1 VFLLIGCE
9 IIMTLAGLLIAGCV
23 AVVGDQP
30 AEELPPAAFR
40 KVEYESDIRPI
51 FAASCLGCHGA
62 KKQKGGLA
70 LHRKATALAGGDDG
84 PVILPGKSAESRL
97 IRYVGRLDDDH
108 PMPPEGVGK
117 PLTPEQVGLLRAW
130 IDQGTDW
137 PDDSKSASET
147 SDHWSFRRP
156 IRPEPPEVDEPL
168 WARNSIDRFVAT
180 RLAREGLKPSPEA
193 NRTTLVRRLS
203 LDLIGLPPTIAEV
216 DAFLSDDRSDAYE
229 RVADRLLASPQYG
242 ERWARR
248 WLDGARYA
256 DTNGYEKDR
265 ERSIWP
271 YRDWVIKAL
280 NDDMPFDRFTIEQIA
295 GDLLPGASASQ
306 KVATGFHRNTM
317 INEEGG
323 IDVEEFR
330 FASLV
335 DRVATTGAVWLGL
348 TVQCAQCH
356 THKFDPITQRE
367 YYQFLAFFDN
377 VDEPEIDLPD
387 AMIAARRLEI
397 ERKAEELEATLA
409 DRFPDRDS
417 DRTWEVATPSRATA
431 ESGASLTIAADGS
444 ILVSGSTSPSD
455 RYEVEVEAELS
466 GVSSIR
472 IEALTDP
479 SLPHRGPGRAPNGN
493 FVLLEFAVKDER
505 GQPIKLIAAES
516 DVSQHGFDVGGA
528 IDNNSST
535 GWAVDVGGGWLNK
548 DHLASFRI
556 EGKPLLE
563 GRGRLT
569 FRLDHGYGG
578 KHTLGRFRIALGRE
592 PAAPLG
598 DRRSRLEAKQKEWE
612 SALRLTHWSPIA
624 PSSVVSG
631 KHATMTVLE
640 DHSVLASGDKPN
652 NDVYKVEVPVDGSPL
667 TAIRLEVLP
676 HDSLPDRGPG
686 RAPLFSVGN
695 FLLTEVEASL
705 VSPDGSTVRPIKF
718 RDASADFEESGRPAS
733 QTIDG
738 KIDTGWSIGGAVG
751 RPHEI
756 VFRLTEPLQT
766 EAGGRLR
773 LTLNQFTIHQTTIG
787 RFRVSTS
794 SDADPPTASR
804 LPAKVEA
811 IALIPRDQRT
821 PEQAKAL
828 ERHFLSVAP
837 ELDRANA
844 EIAAL
849 RRSMPAFKS
858 TMVLQERPA
867 GQSRT
872 THIRKRGEF
881 LRAGGAVTPGVP
893 SVLHALP
900 DGAEPDRLKL
910 ARWLVDEGNPLVG
923 RVIMNRA
930 WQAFFGR
937 GLVATVEDF
946 GTRGERPTHPE
957 LLDWLATEFPRQGW
971 SMKAMHRL
979 IVTSATYRQASQ
991 ASPALL
997 ARDPR
1002 NELLAR
1008 GPRFR
1013 VESEMVRDIALA
1025 ASGLLDPTIGGPSV
1039 YPPQPDGVTAL
1050 SYGQVTWPTSKG
1062 RDRYRRG
1069 LYTFTKRTAPFA
1081 AFATFDMPT
1090 SEVACVRR
1098 ERSNTPLQA
1107 LTLLNDPAFVEAA
1120 RALGRRVVLEGPS
1133 DAEGRARFAFRLC
1146 VGRPP
1151 TADEVT
1157 SIIAFLDQQT
1167 ARLRSKEL
1175 DAVKIGGADSKGDPI
1190 ELASWTTVARALL
1203 NLDETITKE

>member
-1 VFLLIGCE
+1 MTFAALI
-9 IIMTLAGLLIAGCV
+9 LAGCV
-23 AVVGDQP
+23 VVGSEQP
-30 AEELPPAAFR
+30 DEKLPPAASR
-40 KVEYESDIRPI
+40 KVEFDTDIRPI
-51 FAASCLGCHGA
+51 FAASCLGCHGP

-70 LHRKATALAGGDDG
+70 LHRKASALAGGDDG
-84 PVILPGKSAESRL
+84 PVILPGNSVASRL
-97 IRYVGRLDDDH
+97 IRYVGGLDDDH
-108 PMPPEGVGK
+108 PMPPEGAGK
-117 PLTPEQVGLLRAW
+117 PLRPEQVSLLRAW
-130 IDQGTDW
+130 IDQGANWT
-137 PDDSKSASET
+137 DDSKSAAQT
-147 SDHWSFRRP
+147 SDHWSFRP
-156 IRPEPPEVDEPL
+156 PVRPEPPDVDDPS
-168 WARNSIDRFVAT
+168 WVRNPIDRFVSA

-193 NRTTLVRRLS
+193 DRTTLIRRLS
-203 LDLIGLPPTIAEV
+203 LDLLGLPPTIAEV
-216 DAFLSDDRSDAYE
+216 DAFVLDDRPDAYE
-229 RVADRLLASPQYG
+229 RLVERLLASPHYG

-271 YRDWVIKAL
+271 YRDWVIQAL
-280 NDDMPFDRFTIEQIA
+280 NDDMPFDQFTIEQIA
-295 GDLLPGASASQ
+295 GDLLPGASVSR

-377 VDEPEIDLPD
+377 VDEPEINLPD
-387 AMIAARRLEI
+387 PGIAARRLEI
-397 ERKAEELEATLA
+397 ERKAEALQASLA

-417 DRTWEVATPSRATA
+417 ERTWEIATPSRATA
-431 ESGASLTIAADGS
+431 ESGALLSISPDGS
-444 ILVSGSTSPSD
+444 ILASGSTPDTD
-455 RYEVEVEAELS
+455 RYEVEVEAELT

-472 IEALTDP
+472 LEALTDP
-479 SLPHRGPGRAPNGN
+479 SLPNRGPGRAPNGN
-493 FVLLEFAVKDER
+493 FVIREFSVIDEQGR
-505 GQPIKLIAAES
+505 PLKLVGAES
-516 DVSQHGFDVGGA
+516 DVSQNAFDVAGA
-528 IDNNSST
+528 IDGDTST
-535 GWAVDVGGGWLNK
+535 AWAVDVGSGRLNK

-556 EGKPLLE
+556 EGKPLPE

-569 FRLDHGYGG
+569 FRLDQGYGG

-592 PAAPLG
+592 PSAPIG
-598 DRRSRLEAKQKEWE
+598 DRRSRLEASQKEWE
-612 SALRLTHWSPIA
+612 SNLKLTHWSPVA
-624 PSSVVSG
+624 PSSVVSA
-631 KHATMTVLE
+631 KHATMTVL
-640 DHSVLASGDKPN
+640 DDRSVLASGDKPN
-652 NDVYKVEVPVDGSPL
+652 NDVYKVEVPLDRSGL

-705 VSPDGSTVRPIKF
+705 VSPDGSSLRPIKL
-718 RDASADFEESGRPAS
+718 RDASADFEEKGRPAP

-751 RPHEI
+751 RPHAI
-756 VFRLTEPLQT
+756 VFRVAEPLQF
-766 EAGGRLR
+766 EPGARLL
-773 LTLNQFTIHQTTIG
+773 LTLHQFTIHQTTIG
-787 RFRVSTS
+787 RFRVSTTT
-794 SDADPPTASR
+794 DANPPTASG
-804 LPAKVEA
+804 LPDEVEE

-821 PEQAKAL
+821 LEQSKCL
-828 ERHFLSVAP
+828 ESHFLSVAP
-837 ELDRANA
+837 EMAKANA
-844 EIAAL
+844 EIAAV
-849 RRSMPAFKS
+849 RRSMPRFKT
-858 TMVLQERPA
+858 TMVMQERPVGHA
-867 GQSRT
+867 RT

-881 LRAGGAVTPGVP
+881 LRIGAEVSPGTP
-893 SVLHALP
+893 SVLPGLP
-900 DGAEPDRLKL
+900 GGPEPDRLKL
-910 ARWLVDEGNPLVG
+910 ARWLVAEENPLVG
-923 RVIMNRA
+923 RVVMNRA

-946 GTRGERPTHPE
+946 GTRGERPTHPK
-957 LLDWLATEFPRQGW
+957 LLDWLANEFPRQHW

-979 IVTSATYRQASQ
+979 IVMSATYRQTSQ
-991 ASPALL
+991 APPALL
-997 ARDPR
+997 SRDPR

-1013 VESEMVRDIALA
+1013 VDSETVRDIALA

-1050 SYGQVTWPTSKG
+1050 SYGQVAWPTSKG

-1120 RALGRRVVLEGPS
+1120 RSLGRRVVLEGPS
-1133 DAEGRARFAFRLC
+1133 DAEGRARLAFRLC
-1146 VGRPP
+1146 VGRNP
-1151 TADEVT
+1151 TIEEVA
-1157 SIIAFLDQQT
+1157 SIVEFLDKQA

-1175 DAVKIGGADSKGDPI
+1175 DATKIVGADAKVDGI